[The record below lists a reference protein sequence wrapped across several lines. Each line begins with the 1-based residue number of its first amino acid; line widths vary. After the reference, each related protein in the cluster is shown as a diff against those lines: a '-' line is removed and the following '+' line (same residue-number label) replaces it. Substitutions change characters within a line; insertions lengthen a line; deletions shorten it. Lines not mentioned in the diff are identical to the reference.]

1 MSFPVDLMVQTD
13 PTNKLVK
20 SPTPVLTLGGTL
32 RAPASITDPII
43 EFNFSDN
50 PEVFSKVNY
59 AHIESFSRYY
69 FITNIVSTYNN
80 LWEIHMHV
88 DVLMSFADE
97 IKKQVA
103 VVARQEENYNLYLDD
118 GIFMAYQNPIIQ
130 TKLFS
135 NPSPFETQNFIL
147 LVAGN

>member
-20 SPTPVLTLGGTL
+20 TPTPVLTLGGTL

-59 AHIESFSRYY
+59 ARIETFSRYY

-135 NPSPFETQNFIL
+135 NPTPFETQNFIL

>member
-59 AHIESFSRYY
+59 ARIETFSRYY

-135 NPSPFETQNFIL
+135 NPTPFETQNFIL

>member
-1 MSFPVDLMVQTD
+1 MSFPIDLMVQTD

-59 AHIESFSRYY
+59 ARIETFNRYY

-103 VVARQEENYNLYLDD
+103 VVARQEETYNLYLDD

-135 NPSPFETQNFIL
+135 NPTPFETQNFIL

>member
-59 AHIESFSRYY
+59 ARIESFSRYY

>member
-59 AHIESFSRYY
+59 ARIETFNRYY

-135 NPSPFETQNFIL
+135 NPAPFETQNFIL